1 MEFLGI
7 GPLELILILVLA
19 LVIFGPKDIEKAGK
33 SIGKSLNK
41 FVRSDTWRTI
51 NQTSQELRNLPNRL
65 MRESGLDEI
74 QKSTREE
81 LSQAGNTIHQSLSV
95 NPAEDSPTP
104 FKQTP
109 PPSTEAKNENPPE
122 EVETEKQA

>member
-33 SIGKSLNK
+33 TIGKSLNK
-41 FVRSDTWRTI
+41 FIRSDTWWTI
-51 NQTSQELRNLPNRL
+51 NQTSQELKNLPTRL

-74 QKSTREE
+74 EKSAREE
-81 LSQAGNTIHQSLSV
+81 LSQTGNTIHQSLSV
-95 NPAEDSPTP
+95 KTTGDSPTP
-104 FKQTP
+104 FIKEASP
-109 PPSTEAKNENPPE
+109 DSAEMKSENSPEEAK
-122 EVETEKQA
+122 TEK

>member
-33 SIGKSLNK
+33 SIGKGLNK

-51 NQTSQELRNLPNRL
+51 NQTSQELRNLPTRL

-74 QKSTREE
+74 EKSAREE
-81 LSQAGNTIHQSLSV
+81 LSEAGNTIHQSLSV
-95 NPAEDSPTP
+95 KPTEDSPTP
-104 FKQTP
+104 FKQASTP
-109 PPSTEAKNENPPE
+109 SAEAQPENPPE
-122 EVETEKQA
+122 EVKMEK